1 MKFYFKLFK
10 VILFLCCLS
19 TPFSFAANNDKQVP
33 ALLLANI
40 YQPDINLLDYWVS
53 EKFDGVRA
61 YWNGVNFVSRQGNVF
76 HAPEWFTG
84 GLPKMA
90 LDGELWLGRG
100 EFERLSGVVRRRS
113 PDDPGWSGI
122 KFMIFDLPGH
132 AGVFDERLIFDERL
146 NRLKEIVADIET
158 PHIQLIKQYK
168 ISDHEALMKK
178 LDDIV
183 EQGGE
188 GLMLH
193 LGSSL
198 YKNGRSDDL
207 LKLKKHFDAEAVVIS
222 YIPGKGKYKGMLGSM
237 LVETAD
243 KKRFK
248 IGTGFSDLE
257 RKNPPAI
264 GSIITYKYFGL
275 TKKGIPR
282 FASFMRVRKYH

>member
-1 MKFYFKLFK
+1 MKFYSQLFNL
-10 VILFLCCLS
+10 ILFLCCLNA
-19 TPFSFAANNDKQVP
+19 PFSFAGDNDKP
-33 ALLLANI
+33 IPDLLLANI
-40 YQPDINLLDYWVS
+40 YQSDIKLQNYWVS

-61 YWNGVNFVSRQGNVF
+61 YWNGVNFVSRQGNIF

-84 GLPKMA
+84 VLPKMA

-100 EFERLSGVVRRRS
+100 EFERLSGVVRRQS
-113 PDDPGWSGI
+113 PDDFSWSGI

-132 AGVFDERLIFDERL
+132 TGIFDERL
-146 NRLKEIVADIET
+146 KRLEEVVADINV
-158 PHIQLIKQYK
+158 PHIQLVEQFKVLN
-168 ISDHEALMKK
+168 HEALMKK

-183 EQGGE
+183 SQGGE

-193 LGSSL
+193 LASSV

-207 LKLKKHFDAEAVVIS
+207 LKLKKHFDAEAIVINH
-222 YIPGKGKYKGMLGSM
+222 IPGKGKYKGMLGSM

-257 RKNPPAI
+257 RKNPPAL
-264 GSIITYKYFGL
+264 GSIITYTYFGL